1 MIVGISKLDASF
13 KIHCDTTYQR
23 EKGLTMYCYKH
34 FDLNRSFESAHI

>member
-23 EKGLTMYCYKH
+23 KGSNNAL
-34 FDLNRSFESAHI
+34 L